1 MATIDSK
8 LFIDN
13 IIKNNGFYNGD
24 DEEAPDNPRI
34 VKIVEFIN
42 MKGKTA
48 WAVISERENLFR
60 YSSSKFVRNPRTIWE
75 YKK

>member
-1 MATIDSK
+1 MAIIDSK
-8 LFIDN
+8 SLIDN

-48 WAVISERENLFR
+48 WWIISEREYLFG
-60 YSSSKFVRNPRTIWE
+60 YSISPYVRNPQIIWE